1 MRSQLTLTVAE
12 SKRLIAKGVANL
24 DVVKSA
30 MSSGLIA
37 ISYGSTNAYVA
48 EELLGKEIEKE
59 RYLTGHTLPAKFDKS
74 GKKRGSRIPTFIFK
88 DGQVALDM
96 DLNTALADM
105 KKGDVFIKGANA
117 LNYQRGVAGILIGD
131 SKGGTIGNAIGHIVG
146 RRIRLVIPISLE
158 KCVAFDIDEIAETL
172 SETCQDERGDIPRLM
187 AVRGD
192 IITEIEALRVLAGVQ
207 AMHIASGGIGGAE
220 GGVRL
225 IIEGHKEAVDKAIG
239 IVEEIQ
245 GEARFF
251 S

>member
-1 MRSQLTLTVAE
+1 MRSQVTLTVAE

-88 DGQVALDM
+88 DGQVVSDM
-96 DLNTALADM
+96 DLNTALSNM
-105 KKGDVFIKGANA
+105 KEGDVFIKGANA
-117 LNYQRGVAGILIGD
+117 LNYQEGVAGILIGD

-146 RRIRLVIPISLE
+146 RRIRLMIPISLE
-158 KCVAFDIDEIAETL
+158 KCVAFDIHEIAETL
-172 SETCQDERGDIPRLM
+172 SEICKGDDIPRMM

-192 IITEIEALRVLAGVQ
+192 IITEIEALRVLAGVE
-207 AMHIASGGIGGAE
+207 AIHIASGGIGGAE

-225 IIEGHKEAVDKAIG
+225 LIEGHKEAVDKAIS
-239 IVEEIQ
+239 IVKEIQ
-245 GEARFF
+245 GEAPFF